1 MVLPIKGVVLVTTDT
16 MRAWVEIHSGA
27 FVHNLKTAKALTG
40 KQVMCV
46 IKGNAHG
53 HGAVEAGRL
62 LEAHGADAFAVACL
76 EEGIALRE
84 AGLQQPILILGWT
97 SAEYAP
103 QIAEYGLAQSVID
116 EDYAMELSEAAKAA
130 GKTVDIHAKLDTGMS
145 RTGIFAQE
153 DPKGAAQIVDRIAKL
168 PNLAIKG
175 IFTHF
180 AAADMPEKDDFTA
193 WQLSNYEAV
202 LSELDALGFDKD
214 VVHHIGNSACI
225 MYHPET
231 HFDMVRMGVM
241 MYGLYPDGNF
251 LPEGPLEPALTLKA
265 RVAQVKDLPAGALVS
280 YGCTYKTERP
290 TKIAVVTAGYADSYP
305 RALTNRGA
313 YAVINGTKCPQI
325 GRICMD
331 MCMFDVTDAA
341 VHRGDEVILYGRG
354 GMPMEE
360 VAALAGSINCE
371 PLCLLTN
378 RVKKVYL

>member
-1 MVLPIKGVVLVTTDT
+1 
-16 MRAWVEIHSGA
+16 MRAWVELHTSA
-27 FVHNLKTAKALTG
+27 FVHNLAAAKEMTG

-53 HGAVEAGRL
+53 HGAVACGRL

-76 EEGIALRE
+76 EEGIELRK
-84 AGLQQPILILGWT
+84 AGIQKPILILGWT
-97 SAEYAP
+97 PAEFAAQMAEYD
-103 QIAEYGLAQSVID
+103 LAQSVID
-116 EDYAMELSEAAKAA
+116 EDYAIELNEAAAA
-130 GKTVDIHAKLDTGMS
+130 IGKIVDIHVKLDTGMS
-145 RTGIFAQE
+145 RTGIFAQD
-153 DPKGAAQIVDRIAKL
+153 DPKAAARIVNRIAAL
-168 PNLAIKG
+168 PNLSVKG

-193 WQLSNYEAV
+193 WQLDNYKAV
-202 LSELDALGFDKD
+202 LAELDGLGFDRE

-241 MYGLYPDGNF
+241 MYGLYPDGVF
-251 LPEGPLEPALTLKA
+251 LPDGPLQPALTLKA
-265 RVAQVKDLPAGALVS
+265 RVAQVKPLPAGAHIS
-280 YGCTYKTERP
+280 YGCTFETTRP
-290 TKIAVVTAGYADSYP
+290 TKIAVVTAGYADAYP
-305 RALTNRGA
+305 RALTNKGA
-313 YAVINGTKCPQI
+313 YAVINGVKCPQI

-331 MCMFDVTDAA
+331 MCMFDVTQAN

-378 RVKKVYL
+378 RVKKIYL